1 MTEHLVHLIQLNEE
15 RKLKK
20 LEELTYKLS
29 MDPEVVA
36 KREAEAAEKL
46 KLEEEERKKK
56 AEEERQARLGKIK
69 LIFFKLL

>member
-1 MTEHLVHLIQLNEE
+1 MHLIQLNEE

-46 KLEEEERKKK
+46 KLEEEEKK
-56 AEEERQARLGKIK
+56 
-69 LIFFKLL
+69 